1 MHLKLIQKE
10 QFKKQQYKNKKKID
24 DKTTKTASW
33 SVLESISSK
42 AEDLVDDMHAATN
55 QKSLEI
61 TKEWNRKNA
70 TKLLTNLY

>member
-61 TKEWNRKNA
+61 TKEWYRKNA

>member
-24 DKTTKTASW
+24 DKTTKTASR

-61 TKEWNRKNA
+61 TKE
-70 TKLLTNLY
+70 